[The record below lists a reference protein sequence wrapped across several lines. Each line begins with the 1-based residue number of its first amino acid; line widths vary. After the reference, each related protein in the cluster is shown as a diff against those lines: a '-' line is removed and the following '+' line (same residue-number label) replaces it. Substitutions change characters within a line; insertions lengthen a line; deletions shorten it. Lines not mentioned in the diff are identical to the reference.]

1 MNQLGASGSAVLWAV
16 GRERSFGV
24 PGGSL
29 TAYKAVLP
37 LDSDLLDSASEGA
50 AVNQSGFLERGIP
63 GPKGGKSTWS
73 TSLTTGAL
81 LDFLEHLLG
90 AVTKSELAAGIYRYL
105 FEPTRTGADTSF
117 YALLSRSPVLRTW
130 LYGLKLSKLSLA
142 IGDNTEIP
150 VKLEGLIGHGTRMG
164 PPVPAAANTGAYSQ
178 GPYLRGGLRAPAAGP
193 VHVQV
198 TRVAGGLQF
207 KAEQTPV
214 VPTFPGAAVDIAL
227 DAAGEAIWQNLQGA
241 AGLDLG
247 FWEENRD
254 PLEIVWPGTAADHAA
269 LAIGD
274 VFTFHPPGE
283 WTDPEIPPLTGHQ
296 RFTSAHWTVAL
307 RTVGAPAWTPM
318 SCRKGTLELS
328 WPISEERGNG
338 SRYPYALLRDGLFAP
353 SLKIERALVDP
364 FFADHAE
371 GAARLEAQ
379 LAFTGR
385 QLAAAFRESILFTF
399 ASARIDAAKRT
410 AKDARTI
417 PEEVTLVGETTES
430 VDPARPPRSKAPSPG
445 PSSRACPPPPSHT
458 PSPSSSATPGS
469 HPKTS
474 KAPSISTSPST
485 PSPPA
490 FLSVSSA
497 AAGRSTSPR
506 RPGPPPSSKSG

>member
-1 MNQLGASGSAVLWAV
+1 MNQLGASGSAVLWAA
-16 GRERSFGV
+16 GRERGFGI
-24 PGGSL
+24 PGAAGGL

-37 LDSDLLDSASEGA
+37 IDSDLLDSASEGA
-50 AVNQSGFLERGIP
+50 AVNQSGFLERGVP

-73 TSLTTGAL
+73 TSLTTGSI

-90 AVTKSELAAGIYRYL
+90 AVTKTPLAAGIFQYVFQPSRN
-105 FEPTRTGADTSF
+105 GVDTSF

-164 PPVPAAANTGAYSQ
+164 SPVAAPTNTGAYQ
-178 GPYLRGGLRAPAAGP
+178 LGPHLRGALRAPAAGP
-193 VHVQV
+193 VQVQV
-198 TRVAGGLQF
+198 TQVAGGLQF
-207 KAEQTPV
+207 KTEQTPGAH
-214 VPTFPGAAVDIAL
+214 TFPGAAVDIAL

-241 AGLDLG
+241 DGLDLG

-254 PLEIVWPGTAADHAA
+254 PLEIIWPGTAADHAA
-269 LAIGD
+269 LAVGD
-274 VFTFHPPGE
+274 VFTFQPPGE
-283 WTDPEIPPLTGHQ
+283 WADPDIPGLSGFQ
-296 RFTSAHWTVAL
+296 RFTSAHWTVSL
-307 RTVGAPAWTPM
+307 RTVGAGVWTPM
-318 SCRKGTLELS
+318 RCRKGTLELS

-371 GAARLEAQ
+371 AAARLEAQ

-385 QLAAAFRESILFTF
+385 QLAAEHRESITFTL
-399 ASARIDAAKRT
+399 ASARIEAAKRT

-417 PEEVTLVGETTES
+417 PEEITLVGETTET
-430 VDPARPPRSKAPSPG
+430 VAPPLTAEVITTRDW
-445 PSSRACPPPPSHT
+445 
-458 PSPSSSATPGS
+458 SPSE
-469 HPKTS
+469 
-474 KAPSISTSPST
+474 
-485 PSPPA
+485 
-490 FLSVSSA
+490 
-497 AAGRSTSPR
+497 
-506 RPGPPPSSKSG
+506 

>member
-1 MNQLGASGSAVLWAV
+1 MNQLGGSIGASGSAVLWAV

-24 PGGSL
+24 PGSDL
-29 TAYKAVLP
+29 TAYKAILP
-37 LDSDLLDSASEGA
+37 LDSDLLDAESESA
-50 AVNQSGFLERGIP
+50 AVNQSGFLERGVP

-90 AVTKSELAAGIYRYL
+90 HVTKSELAAGIFRYL
-105 FEPTRTGADTSF
+105 FEPTRSGADTSF

-150 VKLEGLIGHGTRMG
+150 VKLEGLISHGTRVG
-164 PPVPAAANTGAYSQ
+164 PPIPAAANTGAYPL
-178 GPYLRGGLRAPAAGP
+178 GPHLRGTLRNPAAGP

-198 TRVAGGLQF
+198 TQVAGGLQF
-207 KAEQTPV
+207 KTEQTPD
-214 VPTFPGAAVDIAL
+214 VPTFPGPAAAVAL
-227 DAAGEAIWQNLQGA
+227 DSQGEALWQNLQGA
-241 AGLDLG
+241 DGLDLG

-254 PLEIVWPGTAADHAA
+254 PLEIVWPGSAADHAT

-274 VFTFHPPGE
+274 VFTFQPPGQ
-283 WTDPEIPPLTGHQ
+283 WTDPDISTLTGHQ
-296 RFTSAHWTVAL
+296 RFTSAHWTIAL
-307 RTVGAPAWTPM
+307 RTIGAAIWSPM
-318 SCRKGTLELS
+318 RCRKGELALS

-364 FFADHAE
+364 FFADRAE

-385 QLAAAFRESILFTF
+385 QFAAAFRESITFTF

-417 PEEVTLVGETTES
+417 PEEITLIGETT
-430 VDPARPPRSKAPSPG
+430 DTLTPPLTVEVITTRDWSP
-445 PSSRACPPPPSHT
+445 T
-458 PSPSSSATPGS
+458 P
-469 HPKTS
+469 
-474 KAPSISTSPST
+474 
-485 PSPPA
+485 
-490 FLSVSSA
+490 
-497 AAGRSTSPR
+497 
-506 RPGPPPSSKSG
+506 